1 MTDINHISEV
11 KIGLASPGDIRS
23 WSHGEVKK
31 PETINYRT
39 LKPERDGLFCERIFG
54 PTKDFECYCGHYK
67 KPRFKGIVC
76 ERCGV
81 EVTHS
86 KVRRVRMGHIELAA
100 PVAHIWYFKG
110 VPSRIAYLLDFSSKD
125 IEKIIYFA
133 SHVIIDVDT
142 RRLNEDKEML
152 IKEHE
157 RELKEL
163 DAQLEA
169 GIKEINE
176 RYDAQI
182 EETNKKLEVIESEKE
197 KVKLTKELKK
207 LERER
212 SKEIRQLQT
221 EIEKRKKFL
230 NRALDTLIN
239 ELKPKA
245 LIDDEDLYRELEFR
259 YGEYFEGG
267 IGAEAIK
274 KLLSRMDLEKEA
286 AEIKE
291 VIKKSRG
298 QKRTRALK
306 RLKVINA
313 FLESGN
319 KPEWMILEVLP
330 VLPPELRPMVQLDGG
345 RFASS
350 DLNDLYRRVINR
362 NNRLKRLLDLRA
374 PEIIVN
380 NEKRMLQEAV
390 DALFDNS
397 KRQRPVTGANGR
409 PLKSLSD
416 YLKGKQGRFR
426 QNLLGKRVDYSGRS
440 VIVVNPELRL
450 HQCGLPKIMALE
462 LFKPFVMR
470 RLVELK
476 HAENIKHAKKLIENQ
491 KPVVWDVLEEV
502 IEDRAVLLNRAP
514 TLHRLG
520 IQAFEPRLVEGKA
533 IQIHPLVCPPFNADF
548 DGDQM
553 AVHVPLSPHAQAEA
567 RILMLSTH
575 NVASPAHGKPLS
587 LPSQDMILGIYWLT
601 AESEKPEEEKG
612 AGKVFASP
620 DEAVLAYDN
629 REISIHAP
637 ITVRMNGWKGID
649 GRIETTVG
657 RIIFNRALP
666 DDWEYINRELV
677 KKDVS
682 SLVTQFMA
690 HYGNVRLGEILDNIK
705 EVGFRYATRP
715 GITISMEDI
724 PAAPRKEEILAE
736 AKKKEQELEEQ
747 YQMGFITQEEKFER
761 IHSIRLEATSKTIN
775 SLSEVFDKF
784 NPLNMMVYSGARGS
798 ASQVSQLAALRGLTA
813 DASGFIRAFITHNLK
828 EGLPVLE
835 YFLTTHGARK
845 GLVDTALRTAQSGYL
860 TRRLVDVS
868 QDVIVREED
877 CGTSTG
883 RPMKVFF
890 ENKLIGEKSYND
902 FILGRTVLNDIVH
915 PETGEVIVEAGQF
928 IDSEARKKI
937 FESGIEEIYVRSPLA
952 CRSRHGVCQKCYGWA
967 LADGRPVEIGEAVG
981 IIAAQSIGEPG
992 TQLTMRT
999 FHVGG
1004 IAQSVEVDEKIK
1016 KEADEQVSMARE
1028 KEKRLRESAG
1038 EIEKKA
1044 EIARE
1049 GAEKIEKALKE
1060 LANSL
1065 NREFERVTRQ
1075 ANSLSFIN
1083 NGAEFN
1089 QEKMAEVFS
1098 AKGLLKESGVK
1109 VFSAIRELNE
1119 LLENVSEEFVS
1130 EQRAKLKAIEEEIE
1144 VLTRQNNFLQLPKKV
1159 NEKLDAITSS
1169 IHDVISVSTK
1179 TVEALKSALA
1189 SISDAEERELKK
1201 DEFKTVFRAVQAYID
1216 AYENVIKQC
1225 NSALDFMVKK
1235 ARELK
1240 KQVGYDENE
1249 PDTSVLSKLAAELK
1263 NCGVCKTELKKP
1275 LSELNKAVKAENIEA
1290 AIEAVDAISTVL
1302 SKKIDSIQFESAE
1315 DKLEELESVRQFHD
1329 KVKKV
1334 LAVLNIARIAPMIEK
1349 AVEAAQLFDAAGDN
1363 QFIRDQIEVYRK
1375 INVFDTLKNIQILF
1389 NYLENLNPE
1398 KDTDEEIES
1407 NLSGL
1412 VKDFE
1417 AAARELKKYPEY
1429 SDLSAALRDFISRV
1443 KKIYMAGR
1451 EAIGQSEEARYRA
1464 RVNRISTNRAA
1475 ALEMK
1480 FQLLEQ
1486 IEQGAELLESSP
1498 LPATTEIAAQIEP
1511 LVEKIEQAIAA
1522 NEEMNRI
1529 SEVLHDES
1537 EKRLREFMQNA
1548 NRAADVKRS
1557 LAEAKRAKK
1566 DIEAEI
1572 KKWKDELAFR
1582 VWPEVNE
1589 LINEHLNAL
1598 ATYGEKSEFIE
1609 GIQRVISELEKLG
1622 SKKSDEKKGVKLLEN
1637 ARKIFSGYTGFLEE
1651 TEGSIKKATSQLEAR
1666 VKNLMEDLKKR
1677 ARELRKEARTVVS
1690 IAEEERSRLLGEA
1703 FRETTSITS
1712 SLTGLPRAV
1721 EIFEARR
1728 PANSAV
1734 LADVSGTVYL
1744 VEEHGKQVIKLVSTT
1759 GREYYYHVPR
1769 GAKLRVKHGQKVE
1782 AGQKLTE
1789 GDIDPHRLLEIKG
1802 IQETQVYII
1811 NAIQDVYRQQGVD
1824 LDDKHIE
1831 IIVRQMTR
1839 RVQIQNPGDSS
1850 YLPNQLVDR
1859 LELEE
1864 VNRKLREEGKRPA
1877 TARPVL
1883 MGITKAAL
1891 ATDSWLSAASFQET
1905 TRVLAD
1911 ASIRGESDPLIGLK
1925 ENVIIGKL
1933 IPAGTG
1939 APQHKKYVPGFPH
1952 LADMADRLARET
1964 AAAALDSEEKELEEF
1979 MKLDVDKLDAEIK
1992 ALMEEKEEEDS
2003 EPEK

>member
-86 KVRRVRMGHIELAA
+86 RVRRVRMGHIELAA

-133 SHVIIDVDT
+133 SYVIIDVDT
-142 RRLNEDKEML
+142 KRLNEDKEML

-157 RELKEL
+157 RELREL
-163 DAQLEA
+163 DERLERN
-169 GIKEINE
+169 IQEINE
-176 RYDAQI
+176 KYNAEI

-212 SKEIRQLQT
+212 NKEIKNLQT
-221 EIEKRKKFL
+221 ETEKRKKFL
-230 NRALDTLIN
+230 NRVLDTLIN

-245 LIDDEDLYRELEFR
+245 LIEDEELYRELEFR

-274 KLLSRMDLEKEA
+274 KLLSKMDLEKEA

-298 QKRTRALK
+298 QKRTDAIK

-313 FLESGN
+313 FLESGQ

-362 NNRLKRLLDLRA
+362 NNRLKKLLDLKA

-397 KRQRPVTGANGR
+397 KRQRPVTGASGR

-520 IQAFEPRLVEGKA
+520 IQAFEPKLVEGKA

-553 AVHVPLSPHAQAEA
+553 AVHLPLSPHAQAEA

-575 NVASPAHGKPLS
+575 NVLSPAHGKPLS

-601 AESEKPEEEKG
+601 AESDKPEEEKG

-620 DEAVLAYDN
+620 DEAILAYDN
-629 REISIHAP
+629 KEISIHAP
-637 ITVRMNGWKGID
+637 IQVRMNGWKGIE

-666 DDWEYINRELV
+666 DDWEYINSELI
-677 KKDVS
+677 KKNIS
-682 SLVTQFMA
+682 ALVEKFA
-690 HYGNVRLGEILDNIK
+690 HRYGNVRLGEILDNIK
-705 EVGFRYATRP
+705 EVGFKYATKP

-724 PAAPRKEEILAE
+724 PSAPDKERILAE
-736 AKKKEQELEEQ
+736 TKKKEQELEEQ
-747 YQMGFITQEEKFER
+747 YQMGFIAQEEKFER
-761 IHSIRLEATSKTIN
+761 IHTLRLEATNETIN
-775 SLSEVFDKF
+775 SLSRVFKKF
-784 NPLNMMVYSGARGS
+784 NPLNMMVSSGARGS
-798 ASQVSQLAALRGLTA
+798 SSQVSQLAALRGLTA

-877 CGTSTG
+877 CGTTTG
-883 RPMKVFF
+883 RPMKVISV
-890 ENKLIGEKSYND
+890 NPLTKEKTYNE
-902 FILGRTVLNDIVH
+902 FILGRTALKDIVH
-915 PETGEVIVEAGQF
+915 PGTGEVIVEAGQF
-928 IDSEARKKI
+928 IDEEAKERI
-937 FESGIEEIYVRSPLA
+937 FEADIEEIYVRSPLT
-952 CRSRHGVCQKCYGWA
+952 CLSKHGVCQKCYGWA
-967 LADGRPVEIGEAVG
+967 LADRRPVEVGEAIG

-1004 IAQSVEVDEKIK
+1004 MAQSVEVDEKIR

-1028 KEKRLRESAG
+1028 KEKRLLEEAD
-1038 EIEKKA
+1038 EITTKI
-1044 EIARE
+1044 EIASE
-1049 GAEKIEKALKE
+1049 GARKIEKALAE
-1060 LANSL
+1060 LAKSI
-1065 NREFERVTRQ
+1065 NREFKQVDKELK
-1075 ANSLSFIN
+1075 SLSFMS
-1083 NGAEFN
+1083 NGAEFDADKII
-1089 QEKMAEVFS
+1089 ELAKAES
-1098 AKGLLKESGVK
+1098 LLRESGIK
-1109 VFSAIRELNE
+1109 AFSRLGELNE
-1119 LLENVSEEFVS
+1119 LLESIREEFVS
-1130 EQRAKLKAIEEEIE
+1130 KQRAKLESIEENIE
-1144 VLTRQNNFLQLPKKV
+1144 ALTQQNSFLQLPKKI

-1169 IHDVISVSTK
+1169 IHDLISISKK
-1179 TVEALKSALA
+1179 TVAKLKPILSQIAGAEA
-1189 SISDAEERELKK
+1189 RELNK
-1201 DEFKTVFRAVQAYID
+1201 DEFKAIFGTIQPYIE

-1225 NSALDFMVKK
+1225 DSAFTFLLERK
-1235 ARELK
+1235 RQLK
-1240 KQVGYDENE
+1240 KQIGYEE
-1249 PDTSVLSKLAAELK
+1249 GASDTKVLTRLVEELK
-1263 NCGVCKTELKKP
+1263 SCGICQKELKKP
-1275 LSELNKAVKAENIEA
+1275 LEELKKALKDEDIETAVKV
-1290 AIEAVDAISTVL
+1290 VDSIGTVL
-1302 SKKIDSIQFESAE
+1302 SQKIDSIQFEPAAEE
-1315 DKLEELESVRQFHD
+1315 DKELEATKELYD
-1329 KVKKV
+1329 KVKKIH
-1334 LAVLNIARIAPMIEK
+1334 AVLNISRIAPLIEQAK
-1349 AVEAAQLFDAAGDN
+1349 EAAAAFNVVGDDE
-1363 QFIRDQIEVYRK
+1363 FIPGQIEHFRK
-1375 INVFDTLKNIQILF
+1375 INVFDSLKNIQILF

-1398 KDTDEEIES
+1398 KDTDVEIAE

-1412 VKDFE
+1412 VKDLE
-1417 AAARELKKYPEY
+1417 AAYRELKKYSEF
-1429 SDLSAALRDFISRV
+1429 DELSIVLRDFVSRV
-1443 KKIYMAGR
+1443 KKLYSAPGR
-1451 EAIGQSEEARYRA
+1451 GTIGQSEEARIS
-1464 RVNRISTNRAA
+1464 RISTNRTA

-1480 FQLLEQ
+1480 ERLLEK
-1486 IEQGAELLESSP
+1486 IEQGDKLLEDKP
-1498 LPATTEIAAQIEP
+1498 LPSTAEVSEHIQP
-1511 LVEKIEQAIAA
+1511 MVEKIEQILADS
-1522 NEEMNRI
+1522 EEINRI

-1537 EKRLREFMQNA
+1537 EKCLRDFQQNA
-1548 NRAADVKRS
+1548 NLAADVKQR
-1557 LAEAKRAKK
+1557 LAESRRVKRE
-1566 DIEAEI
+1566 IEAEI
-1572 KKWKDELAFR
+1572 KKWKEELNR
-1582 VWPEVNE
+1582 LWPE
-1589 LINEHLNAL
+1589 INEIFNTNLEAI
-1598 ATYGEKSEFIE
+1598 ATQGEKSEFVKNFERIK
-1609 GIQRVISELEKLG
+1609 SEVEKLEE
-1622 SKKSDEKKGVKLLEN
+1622 KESDREKAVKLLERAKEVLTN
-1637 ARKIFSGYTGFLEE
+1637 YTGFLKSAESAVKETAKSLNDRVNEMAEE
-1651 TEGSIKKATSQLEAR
+1651 
-1666 VKNLMEDLKKR
+1666 LKKR
-1677 ARELRKEARTVVS
+1677 ALKLKKEAKTVVS
-1690 IAEEERSRLLGEA
+1690 IAEEERNRLLSEA

-1734 LADVSGTVYL
+1734 LADVSGTVYI
-1744 VEEHGKQVIKLVSTT
+1744 VEEQGKQMLKLVSTT
-1759 GREYYYHVPR
+1759 GREHYYNLPR
-1769 GAKLRVKHGQKVE
+1769 GVKIRVKNGQKVE
-1782 AGQKLTE
+1782 AGDKLTE

-1802 IQETQVYII
+1802 IQETQLYII

-1824 LDDKHIE
+1824 LDDKHVE

-1839 RVQIQNPGDSS
+1839 RVQIQNPGDSG

-1859 LELEE
+1859 LELED

-1877 TARPVL
+1877 TAKPVL

-1891 ATDSWLSAASFQET
+1891 ATESWLSAASFQET
-1905 TRVLAD
+1905 TRVLAE
-1911 ASIRGESDPLIGLK
+1911 ASIRGKSDPLLGLK

-1952 LADMADRLARET
+1952 LAEMAEKLAKEAP
-1964 AAAALDSEEKELEEF
+1964 AAAPGDEDKELEEF
-1979 MKLDVDKLDAEIK
+1979 AKLDVDLLDAEIK
-1992 ALMEEKEEEDS
+1992 ALMEQGEEESKDEKEKEE
-2003 EPEK
+2003 